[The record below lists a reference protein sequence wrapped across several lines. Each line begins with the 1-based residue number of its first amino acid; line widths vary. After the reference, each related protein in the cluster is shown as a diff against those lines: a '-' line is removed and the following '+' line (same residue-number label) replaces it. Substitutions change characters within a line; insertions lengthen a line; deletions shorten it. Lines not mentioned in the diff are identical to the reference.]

1 MGGTGAEKPTLI
13 RWEERDGEKVAVR
26 IDGRLP
32 EQLRPIRIEVGVL
45 GNADGSALVEY
56 GATRVLAAVYG
67 PREAVPRHVA
77 LPDRAIIR
85 CRYHMAPFST
95 EERKTPAPTRREVE
109 LSKVIR
115 EALESV
121 VLTEM
126 YPRTSI
132 DVYMEVLQSDGGTR
146 TAAITAASLALAD
159 AGIAMRDLVA
169 GVAVGKVDGVL
180 VLDINEVEDNYAEA
194 DMPVA
199 MAPSLDKV
207 LLLQLNGVLT
217 HDEFIKALELAH
229 RGILEIY
236 KLQKEALRKKY
247 VEVETSTT
255 G

>member
-121 VLTEM
+121 VLTET

>member
-1 MGGTGAEKPTLI
+1 MGGTGGEKPVLI
-13 RWEERDGEKVAVR
+13 RWEEKDGQKLPIR

-67 PREAVPRHVA
+67 PREAHPRHMA

-121 VLTEM
+121 VITEM

-180 VLDINEVEDNYAEA
+180 VLDINEIEDNYAEA

-207 LLLQLNGVLT
+207 LLLQLNGVLS
-217 HDEFIKALELAH
+217 HEEFIKALELA
-229 RGILEIY
+229 RKGILEIY
-236 KLQKEALRKKY
+236 RLQKEALRKKY
-247 VEVETSTT
+247 VEVQSS